1 MKTKICY
8 LISSLANEG
17 PVNVLYNIIRYLDFS
32 KFEASIITLRPEKR
46 NSQMDEFKKFPI
58 SIYQIGPSKKQNP
71 FNLFFTLQNKVK
83 DINPNMLHAHC
94 PRSLY
99 LMYFLS
105 KKYKKIYTIHIYPGL
120 QQEILYGKLKGFFVI
135 KLNNFFTHRI
145 DMPIGCAES
154 ISSLYKNTQG
164 WDIANVPNGC
174 SLPLWNTDQMQKE
187 KIKEKLGLSSHIK
200 YFIFIG
206 RFSYEKHPEIIIEG
220 FEMLNNKN
228 LGLILLG
235 DGPLWE
241 KCKQHEA
248 LHIQIPGFKTNIH
261 EYLIASDYYISASD
275 VEGLPNTLLESMT
288 IGLPVLLS
296 DIPAHREV
304 LSKTESQVGY
314 TFDNNN
320 KIDLL
325 KKVQEVLT
333 LNPAKVSLEMKKIFK
348 SYYTAQ
354 KMSKSYQ
361 NIYIK
366 MRS

>member
-8 LISSLANEG
+8 LISSLTNEG
-17 PVNVLYNIIRYLDFS
+17 PVNVLYNIIRYIDFS
-32 KFEASIITLRPEKR
+32 KFEVSVVTLVPEKK
-46 NSQMDEFKKFPI
+46 NSRMDEFNEFPI
-58 SIYQIGPSKKQNP
+58 SIYQLNPDKKQNP
-71 FNLFFTLQNKVK
+71 FNLFFALKNKLREL
-83 DINPNMLHAHC
+83 NPDMLHAHC

-99 LMYFLS
+99 LMYFLP
-105 KKYKKIYTIHIYPGL
+105 KKYKTIYTIHIYPGL
-120 QQEILYGKLKGFFVI
+120 QQKILYGKLKGFFVI

-154 ISSLYKNTQG
+154 ISTLYKSIQG
-164 WDIANVPNGC
+164 WDIVNVPNGC
-174 SLPLWNTDQMQKE
+174 SLPLWNTDQKHKQE
-187 KIKEKLGLSSHIK
+187 IKERLGLSSHLN

-220 FEMLNNKN
+220 FEMLKNKN
-228 LGLILLG
+228 LGLIMLG
-235 DGPLWE
+235 DGPLWA
-241 KCKQHEA
+241 KCKEHETQ
-248 LHIQIPGFKTNIH
+248 HIQIPGFKTNIY

-296 DIPAHREV
+296 EIPAHQEV

-314 TFDNNN
+314 TFDNQN
-320 KIDLL
+320 KTDLL
-325 KKVQEVLT
+325 EKIQKILT
-333 LNPAKVSLEMKKIFK
+333 LNSEQVSVEMKKTFE

-354 KMSKSYQ
+354 KMSESYQ
-361 NIYIK
+361 NIYSQ